1 MAFVSQF
8 IGTEITDS
16 ADRILGRLVDFIV
29 ELDGEKFPP
38 IIALVY
44 KEKRTKNL
52 KLIPIDQLANLDRD
66 EIDLTTI
73 AAKLK
78 NYEPSKKDLWL
89 YRDVLDKQIVDL
101 EGTRVVRAND
111 LRLGSVGG
119 RLRIVGIDI
128 STRGILRRIGLD
140 RLRIFNFLKPRFID
154 WEKIRM
160 VGKSLSLSTLAKELV
175 KLHPADLANIVED
188 LNPAQSGEI
197 MQSLDSQTAAKVFE
211 ELEPHFKHHALKN
224 LDQKQAVSVLSQVST
239 DELVDYLKSL
249 HENERHKIL
258 GKITVRKKEAVKKL
272 IAYKNDTAG
281 GLLSTEFVKGD
292 PDWDV
297 ATARDHIREVSE
309 NHRSINFIYLV
320 NAKNEL
326 VGTVSLRS
334 LFIANLK
341 TPLRRIMKRVRRHQ
355 VVHVAATFRDIARI
369 MTKYNLSSV
378 AVVDSAHKLLGII
391 TVDDLMRQLVPHA

>member
-16 ADRILGRLVDFIV
+16 ADQVLGKLVDFIA
-29 ELDGEKFPP
+29 EFNEEKFPP
-38 IIALVY
+38 IVAIAY
-44 KEKRTKNL
+44 KDRRSKTL
-52 KLIPIDQLANLDRD
+52 HIITADQLANLGRD
-66 EIDLTTI
+66 EVDLTTL
-73 AAKLK
+73 AKKLK
-78 NYEPSKKDLWL
+78 SYEPKKNDLWL

-111 LRLGSVGG
+111 LRLSLIGG
-119 RLRIVGIDI
+119 KLHVIGIDV

-140 RLRIFNFLKPRFID
+140 RWRIFNFLKPRFID

-175 KLHPADLANIVED
+175 KLHPADLANIVEN

-197 MQSLDSQTAAKVFE
+197 MQSLDSDTAAKVFE

-224 LDQKQAVSVLSQVST
+224 LDQKQAATVLSHVST

-249 HENERHKIL
+249 RRPDRRKIL
-258 GKITVRKKEAVKKL
+258 AKITSHKKRAVQKL
-272 IAYKNDTAG
+272 IDYENDTAG

-292 PDWDV
+292 PDWNVD
-297 ATARDHIREVSE
+297 AARNHIREVSE

-320 NAKNEL
+320 NSKNEL
-326 VGTVSLRS
+326 AGTVSLRA
-334 LFIANLK
+334 LLIANPK
-341 TPLRRIMKRVRRHQ
+341 TKLRRIMKRVRRHQ
-355 VVHVAATFRDIARI
+355 VVHVEATFRDIARI